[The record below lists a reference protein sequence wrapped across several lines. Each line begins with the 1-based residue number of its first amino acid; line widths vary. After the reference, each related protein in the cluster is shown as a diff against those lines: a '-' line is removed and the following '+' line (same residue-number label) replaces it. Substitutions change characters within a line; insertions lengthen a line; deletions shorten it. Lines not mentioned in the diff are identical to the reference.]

1 MAVENFE
8 QILCSINNSE
18 IRIALE
24 RLFALCGVGTGSDGT
39 DIEKDVV
46 GDVTGNLTGNVAGD
60 VTGNLTGDVTGDVD
74 GALVDADT
82 LITKTL
88 TPVNAVASEAKLTSS
103 GAMAP
108 ATHAVSVLTSD
119 ATNVTADTTVTIN
132 TVVYTWKA
140 DPTGIAYAVDIGTD
154 AQTSLA
160 NLAAAIMASGTPDTE
175 YGAGTLAND
184 FVVATANDATTVTIQ
199 AKLPGDVANAFPT
212 EETDDHL
219 SWADSTLGGG
229 TGASV
234 AGVTT
239 AAATITIGTRIYTV
253 VDELSETEADAIV
266 DQILYGGDEATLLD
280 NLVLAIAA
288 VTPGTEFSTGT
299 VTNLDVVAGANTDTT
314 QIIAAIVSGV
324 IGDLIAI
331 DVSWANTAWD
341 AVDFMGTETAGVD
354 GTVGSKGQIE
364 WDATNVYLC
373 ILDNT
378 IADANWT
385 QATMATF

>member
-8 QILCSINNSE
+8 QILQSINNSE

-24 RLFALCGVGTGSDGT
+24 RLFALAGIGPGSDGSA
-39 DIEKDVV
+39 ISQDVI
-46 GDVTGNLTGNVAGD
+46 GDVTGDLTGNVTGNVAGD
-60 VTGNLTGDVTGDVD
+60 LTGDVD

-119 ATNVTADTTVTIN
+119 ATNVTEDTTVTIN
-132 TVVYTWKA
+132 TVVYTWKV
-140 DPTGIAYAVDIGTD
+140 DPTGIAYAVDIGSD

-175 YGAGTLAND
+175 YGTGTLAND

-199 AKLPGDVANAFPT
+199 AKLPGTTANAFPT

-219 SWADSTLGGG
+219 SWADTTLGGG
-229 TGASV
+229 TGASTP
-234 AGVTT
+234 GVTT
-239 AAATITIGTRIYTV
+239 AAATLTIGTRIYTV
-253 VDELSETEADAIV
+253 VDELSETEADAII

-288 VTPGTEFSTGT
+288 ATPGTEYSTGT
-299 VTNLDVVAGANTDTT
+299 VINADVVAGANTDTT
-314 QIIAAIVSGV
+314 QVIAAIVSGV

-364 WDATNVYLC
+364 WDASYVYIC
-373 ILDNT
+373 ILANT
-378 IADANWT
+378 IADANWER
-385 QATMATF
+385 AGISSY

>member
-46 GDVTGNLTGNVAGD
+46 GDVTGNLTGNVTGD
-60 VTGNLTGDVTGDVD
+60 VTGNVTGDVD

-108 ATHAVSVLTSD
+108 ATHAVNVLTSD
-119 ATNVTADTTVTIN
+119 ATNVTEDTTVTIN

-140 DPTGIAYAVDIGTD
+140 DPTGIAYAVDIGSD

-175 YGAGTLAND
+175 YGVGTLAND

-199 AKLPGDVANAFPT
+199 AKLPGTVANAFPT

-239 AAATITIGTRIYTV
+239 AAATITIGTRVYTV

-280 NLVLAIAA
+280 NLLVAIDAGA
-288 VTPGTEFSTGT
+288 TEGTNYSTGT
-299 VTNLDVVAGANTDTT
+299 VVNADVESGANTDTT
-314 QIIAAIVSGV
+314 QIISALVSGV
-324 IGDLIAI
+324 IGNAIAI
-331 DVSWANTAWD
+331 ECTWANTDWD
-341 AVDFMGTETAGVD
+341 DEVTNVMGTETAGVD

-364 WDATNVYLC
+364 WDASYMYVC
-373 ILDNT
+373 ILANT
-378 IADANWT
+378 IADANWER
-385 QATMATF
+385 AGIASY